1 MLSAL
6 GTAASSL
13 TLALALNHH
22 QAVLSAASMIA
33 FVIFFSIGLAPVAW
47 VVLGEVLPQEAR
59 TAAGSVGVS
68 VNWLTNFAAVS
79 TSLDMTHVGVWI
91 RLTPDLAG
99 LCLLAHLE
107 CTGRPRQRVLLIRR
121 DVDLGSGVGV
131 PLLSPIRQC
140 GSREGGTRLVG
151 CGLVTR

>member
-1 MLSAL
+1 MFSAL

-47 VVLGEVLPQEAR
+47 VVLGEVLPQDAR

-68 VNWLTNFAAVS
+68 VNWLTNFAAVG
-79 TSLDMTHVGVWI
+79 TSLACLSDGTWI
-91 RLTPDLAG
+91 KLTRNSPG
-99 LCLLAHLE
+99 LGLLANLE
-107 CTGRPRQRVLLIRR
+107 RTGRPRQCVLLIRR
-121 DVDLGSGVGV
+121 HVDFGSGIGL
-131 PLLSPIRQC
+131 PLLLFVR
-140 GSREGGTRLVG
+140 
-151 CGLVTR
+151 

>member
-1 MLSAL
+1 
-6 GTAASSL
+6 
-13 TLALALNHH
+13 
-22 QAVLSAASMIA
+22 MIA

-79 TSLDMTHVGVWI
+79 TPLDMTYVGVWT
-91 RLTPDLAG
+91 RLTLGLAG

-107 CTGRPRQRVLLIRR
+107 CTSRSRQRVLLICRN
-121 DVDLGSGVGV
+121 VDLGSGVGV
-131 PLLSPIRQC
+131 PLLLPIRQC
-140 GSREGGTRLVG
+140 GRREGGTRLVG
-151 CGLVTR
+151 

>member
-79 TSLDMTHVGVWI
+79 TPLDMT
-91 RLTPDLAG
+91 
-99 LCLLAHLE
+99 
-107 CTGRPRQRVLLIRR
+107 
-121 DVDLGSGVGV
+121 
-131 PLLSPIRQC
+131 
-140 GSREGGTRLVG
+140 
-151 CGLVTR
+151 